1 MKLPPPSRVLK
12 PVIGFALRNGPF
24 AVQKVVVEKLLREAF
39 AEAREDGDL
48 EFLEGRCMA
57 IDMPDIRFYLAVSLR
72 DNQLILV
79 KEKQAADVVIRGEI
93 NEFIRV
99 AARKE
104 DPDTLF
110 FQRRL
115 SIEGDTELGLAVK
128 NLMDSVDLT
137 TLPQWMQQGIKV
149 ADHFQHTVLTP

>member
-1 MKLPPPSRVLK
+1 MKLLPPSAVFK
-12 PVIGFALRNGPF
+12 PAIGFALRNSPF
-24 AVQKVVVEKLLREAF
+24 AVQKAVVEKLLREAF
-39 AEAREDGDL
+39 AEALEDGDL
-48 EFLEGRCMA
+48 GFLEGRCMA
-57 IDMPDIRFYLAVSLR
+57 IDMPDIRLYLAVGLR
-72 DNQLILV
+72 DNQLIVV
-79 KEKQAADVVIRGEI
+79 KERQAADVVIRGEI
-93 NEFIRV
+93 NEFIRL

-137 TLPQWMQQGIKV
+137 ELPQWMQQSIKLV
-149 ADHFQHTVLTP
+149 DHFQHTVLTP